1 MATLTEPAAAVLA
14 RLTDGLLTT
23 QLLHVAATLRL
34 ADALAAGPASAAEL
48 AADAGAQPDALHR
61 VLRGLAAEGVLD
73 ELPDG
78 RFALTPVGE
87 LLRDGVPGSMRGAV
101 LARGRLYYEMLA
113 GLLDAVREGGS
124 AIEHVHGRTFFD
136 HLAAHPADS
145 AAFHASMADRSARE
159 AAAVVAC
166 CDFAR
171 FRRIVDVGG
180 GTGVLL
186 RAVLAAASGVDGLL
200 FDRPEV
206 VRDVGLP
213 AQGGDFFTAV
223 PEGADAYVLS
233 RVLHDWGDKDALRI
247 LHTCRRA
254 MAPDAT
260 LLVVEAVL
268 PERAVDD
275 PAAIRMDLY
284 MLALL
289 AGRERTLSEYHAL
302 LDGAGFALVR
312 AIPTGAGV
320 HVLEAVPQ

>member
-1 MATLTEPAAAVLA
+1 
-14 RLTDGLLTT
+14 
-23 QLLHVAATLRL
+23 
-34 ADALAAGPASAAEL
+34 
-48 AADAGAQPDALHR
+48 
-61 VLRGLAAEGVLD
+61 
-73 ELPDG
+73 
-78 RFALTPVGE
+78 
-87 LLRDGVPGSMRGAV
+87 
-101 LARGRLYYEMLA
+101 
-113 GLLDAVREGGS
+113 VREGGS
-124 AIEHVHGRTFFD
+124 AFERVHGRTFFD

-145 AAFHASMADRSARE
+145 AAFQASMVDRSARE

-171 FRRIVDVGG
+171 FHRVVDVGG

-186 RAVLAAASGVDGLL
+186 RAVLAAAPGVDGLL

-206 VRDVGLP
+206 VRDVGFP

-233 RVLHDWGDKDALRI
+233 RVLHDWSDKDALRI
-247 LHTCRRA
+247 LRTCRRA

-289 AGRERTLSEYHAL
+289 AGRERTLSEYRAL
-302 LDGAGFALVR
+302 LDGSGLALVR
-312 AIPTGAGV
+312 AIPTDAGV
-320 HVLEAVPQ
+320 QVLEAVPR